1 MDKIQPPT
9 PAENSVEKSTENPA
23 ATTTQTSGASA
34 TASASATVVAVAV
47 VAGARILVG
56 QAETAYHSIRN
67 AQHNTDGGISLK
79 SPKLKQSKW
88 TSYNI

>member
-1 MDKIQPPT
+1 VNNIQPPN
-9 PAENSVEKSTENPA
+9 PAENSVEKPTEKPA
-23 ATTTQTSGASA
+23 ATPTQTSGVSA
-34 TASASATVVAVAV
+34 TASASATVVAV

-79 SPKLKQSKW
+79 SPKSKQSKW